1 MSDVLVTQLGPDRC
15 EWTWSLVQALASDDP
30 LGGSAAVLANRMIEV
45 AQDLPAQQVHLQ
57 VGVAARNDPGLRAL
71 LGASVARSA

>member
-15 EWTWSLVQALASDDP
+15 EWTWSLVQDLASDDP

-45 AQDLPAQQVHLQ
+45 AQDLPA
-57 VGVAARNDPGLRAL
+57 
-71 LGASVARSA
+71 